1 VQANLAEWRLSWR
14 RFPKLNLAL
23 RITMS
28 ASTSLVVLPPSDDLC
43 GNDISYYDA
52 LLITG
57 SLLCFDVI
65 ITIMVFVASS
75 EHSDNEVVQ
84 AAAEG
89 TK

>member
-1 VQANLAEWRLSWR
+1 MAPFLASLSTT
-14 RFPKLNLAL
+14 KCCTSHNDV
-23 RITMS
+23 S
-28 ASTSLVVLPPSDDLC
+28 SLVVLPPSDDLC
-43 GNDISYYDA
+43 GNDISYYGA

-65 ITIMVFVASS
+65 TTIMVFVASS